1 MVQLVRC
8 GRSEFPCSKGLAS
21 RHDLG
26 GQNFEIPSTG
36 VAHRAQDPH
45 FAKPDPS
52 ELIEEGAAFLSS
64 GDSGEPVRQTG
75 PFVFGKRL
83 DENEFRYEDLSV
95 WTNDPRKLAE
105 DRVPGRVEVENPVDD
120 R

>member
-1 MVQLVRC
+1 MVRNR
-8 GRSEFPCSKGLAS
+8 RSEFLCRNGLAS
-21 RHDLG
+21 CEDFC

-36 VAHRAQDPH
+36 VTHRTQDPR

-75 PFVFGKRL
+75 PFVFGQRL
-83 DENEFRYEDLSV
+83 DENEFRNEGLSV
-95 WTNDPRKLAE
+95 WTNDPREFAAA
-105 DRVPGRVEVENPVDD
+105 PGE
-120 R
+120 